1 MPSPEKRRPAPAGK
15 PPAVGVERVKCACGH
30 EAELTLFDDKK
41 DRTFRAARRQK
52 LAGRP
57 CPDCR
62 RKAHADLV
70 ARQMAEAARR
80 KAARPA
86 APAREEK
93 AARPRGRLPHGA
105 AFAVAYDGGAERWAG
120 SLTVPTPEGGKVFQ
134 GEAGAVVKLL
144 SALDHQY
151 RDWLAAQAPQR
162 PAAGSGGGEV
172 AGPV

>member
-30 EAELTLFDDKK
+30 EAELKLFDDKK

-70 ARQMAEAARR
+70 ARQVAEAARR
-80 KAARPA
+80 KEARPA

-93 AARPRGRLPHGA
+93 AARPRERLPNGA
-105 AFAVAYDGGAERWAG
+105 AFAVSYNAGAAKWVG
-120 SLTVPTPEGGKVFQ
+120 TLMVTTPEGGKVFES
-134 GEAGAVVKLL
+134 EASAVFKLL
-144 SALDHQY
+144 SALDGQY
-151 RDWLAAQAPQR
+151 RQWLAAQAAP
-162 PAAGSGGGEV
+162 PEGA
-172 AGPV
+172 